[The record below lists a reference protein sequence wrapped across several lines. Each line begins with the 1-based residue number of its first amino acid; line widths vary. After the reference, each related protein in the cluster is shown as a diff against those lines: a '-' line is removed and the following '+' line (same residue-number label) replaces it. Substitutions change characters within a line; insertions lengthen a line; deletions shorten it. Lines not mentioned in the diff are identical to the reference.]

1 MDEAGQASWD
11 VQFGPWDTGS
21 LQCLL
26 SLGAPKDGDSAC
38 CAPTV
43 VARPHQGCVVALGDT
58 AATPSRGGALG
69 QAGQTDPAKSFISD
83 WKFPS
88 TPLPEQLLG
97 L

>member
-1 MDEAGQASWD
+1 MWLRQPEQRHQDRIPVAGWCGVMDEAGQASWD

-21 LQCLL
+21 LQCPL

-58 AATPSRGGALG
+58 AATPS
-69 QAGQTDPAKSFISD
+69 Q
-83 WKFPS
+83 
-88 TPLPEQLLG
+88 
-97 L
+97 